1 MNCPTQPA
9 FLVTLECPRAQCSP
23 AAQQAWC
30 AGETGAAEIP
40 DVFHYREKLHE
51 HPAANR
57 SLPHPSVECEIWA
70 PGQPQWPHAGQ
81 VTGMSPHLFRCRSC
95 KNLGNLGDS
104 VASALVPLWTVLLM
118 ALCAEIQENIPSFP
132 LVPWEG
138 CGQSRH
144 FCARGSCCLLL
155 KQELVQNP
163 AQAER
168 YSRHLLWRVFL
179 LSYCWKGEEDKT
191 FAVFSPYT
199 QEINCA
205 GNTAVFFTQF

>member
-1 MNCPTQPA
+1 MSILLPTDLFPIPLLSVRSGHQDSPNGPMLA
-9 FLVTLECPRAQCSP
+9 RWQGCHLICSGAKVVRIWGIWVIQWRLLWYHSGQCC
-23 AAQQAWC
+23 WW
-30 AGETGAAEIP
+30 
-40 DVFHYREKLHE
+40 H
-51 HPAANR
+51 
-57 SLPHPSVECEIWA
+57 
-70 PGQPQWPHAGQ
+70 
-81 VTGMSPHLFRCRSC
+81 
-95 KNLGNLGDS
+95 
-104 VASALVPLWTVLLM
+104 
-118 ALCAEIQENIPSFP
+118 CAEIQVNIPSSP

-155 KQELVQNP
+155 KQELVQNA

-205 GNTAVFFTQF
+205 GNTAVFFTQFWTSFTWQKGTPA